1 MQLLFKVDILWATKH
16 FKRMPQDIK
25 EVENRFFAGKRWCMY
40 LELGSLNLM
49 RPDIFFML

>member
-16 FKRMPQDIK
+16 FTRISQDIK
-25 EVENRFFAGKRWCMY
+25 EVKNRFFAGKRLCMY
-40 LELGSLNLM
+40 RELGSLNLM